1 MGIFIAKVVVLDPN
15 IWISLAWKNNFSLL
29 ADILEHGFT
38 LASSDIASQEL
49 ERVLKRKKFA
59 KKLSPEIIQE
69 AINLHQDFCQF
80 FHPNA
85 LFTLS
90 PDLKDNYLFDICR
103 ESRAQYLVTGDRALL
118 AMKVVH
124 FSGSHST
131 SVISFTRLREI
142 LAEKTM

>member
-1 MGIFIAKVVVLDPN
+1 MGIFIAKVLVLDPN
-15 IWISLAWKNNFSLL
+15 IWISLAWKNSFSLL
-29 ADILEHGFT
+29 ANILEHGFT

-59 KKLSPEIIQE
+59 KKLSPDTIQE

-85 LFTLS
+85 LFTSS
-90 PDLKDNYLFDICR
+90 PDPKDNYLFDICR

-124 FSGSHST
+124 FPSSHST
-131 SVISFTRLREI
+131 SVISFSRLREI
-142 LAEKTM
+142 LTQPR